1 MITSILNT
9 LRIFKKQNIFLI
21 LFYSLILIITEVI
34 SISLLFPLMLI
45 VFNKENIILT
55 KFEYFLVDQN
65 LIFINF
71 FITFILFLLSIYF
84 LRFILSTL
92 LGFKIADFKASI
104 QKFYSK
110 LALKYFLYGPY
121 INFKNHNSNEF
132 SVLVSKE
139 TEKFASAVDALVK
152 IFTEGLIIFLIL
164 SVLLY
169 QNFLISILLITVLI
183 VLFLFTKFFFNPFVK
198 RWGERYTHHDIN
210 RMTSLNE
217 IFNLIKEIKIFGKTK
232 DFIRK
237 YSFDNARTQI
247 AQRNR
252 LFFSLFIR
260 NFIELSLV
268 AFIIFTIVFV
278 NFKGV
283 KLENFFPTISFFF
296 LALLRTLPSGIKILN
311 SIQLILFSKKS
322 IDFTSNLAKFHNN
335 LAKLGEGN
343 YLIDKSQKELRN
355 TIKKKK
361 NSLILKKISFG
372 YKNDKVINNLSIKF
386 DDNNIIGIKGQSG
399 SGKTTLVEIILGLI
413 KPNSGKILLNNRNIK
428 DLGAKWKNK
437 ISYVSQD
444 NNLFSGSAYQ
454 NIAFEPDIRL
464 LDKEDIKNLIKKIN
478 LRFYKKFKNK
488 LNKKIHFNSRNLSGG
503 EKQRLSIARGLF
515 RHKDIIILDEITS
528 SLDNE
533 NETEILK
540 ELKKFKKNK
549 IIIIVSHKK
558 SSLKVC
564 DKIYELKDLKLKK
577 IK

>member
-1 MITSILNT
+1 MI
-9 LRIFKKQNIFLI
+9 
-21 LFYSLILIITEVI
+21 
-34 SISLLFPLMLI
+34 
-45 VFNKENIILT
+45 
-55 KFEYFLVDQN
+55 
-65 LIFINF
+65 
-71 FITFILFLLSIYF
+71 
-84 LRFILSTL
+84 
-92 LGFKIADFKASI
+92 
-104 QKFYSK
+104 
-110 LALKYFLYGPY
+110 
-121 INFKNHNSNEF
+121 
-132 SVLVSKE
+132 
-139 TEKFASAVDALVK
+139 
-152 IFTEGLIIFLIL
+152 
-164 SVLLY
+164 
-169 QNFLISILLITVLI
+169 
-183 VLFLFTKFFFNPFVK
+183 
-198 RWGERYTHHDIN
+198 
-210 RMTSLNE
+210 
-217 IFNLIKEIKIFGKTK
+217 
-232 DFIRK
+232 
-237 YSFDNARTQI
+237 
-247 AQRNR
+247 
-252 LFFSLFIR
+252 
-260 NFIELSLV
+260 
-268 AFIIFTIVFV
+268 
-278 NFKGV
+278 
-283 KLENFFPTISFFF
+283 
-296 LALLRTLPSGIKILN
+296 
-311 SIQLILFSKKS
+311 SKKS

-355 TIKKKK
+355 TIEKKR